1 MMITALYNRHRICH
15 RCEAGEDED
24 RRLDAGGGV
33 FVQGDTGHAPHQL
46 LRHGQ
51 ADQNQDLRP
60 GTLSFQIYDYHCIK
74 MCPGSLSFCL
84 LIHVRVI
91 IAVKMCPGTLQ
102 FFWPMFL

>member
-1 MMITALYNRHRICH
+1 MSHFLIILTFNCLFYGEKGLKFGSKSVNCNIMITALYNRHRICH

-60 GTLSFQIYDYHCIK
+60 GTLSFQIYD
-74 MCPGSLSFCL
+74 
-84 LIHVRVI
+84 
-91 IAVKMCPGTLQ
+91 
-102 FFWPMFL
+102 

>member
-1 MMITALYNRHRICH
+1 MNYNRVLMITALYNRHRVCH

-33 FVQGDTGHAPHQL
+33 VLQGDTGHAPHQL

-51 ADQNQDLRP
+51 ADQNQDLCT

-74 MCPGSLSFCL
+74 LS
-84 LIHVRVI
+84 
-91 IAVKMCPGTLQ
+91 PGTLSSC
-102 FFWPMFL
+102 LVINVGVSSL